1 MHLRVVILS
10 RFQEKQLLFNVNH
23 LYQYIDKKSFKF
35 IILLKLYKLN
45 LKINVVAQSSVK
57 SNY

>member
-10 RFQEKQLLFNVNH
+10 RFREKQLLFNVNH